1 MIRRSMSYFTWLCYP
16 LPPAPRLIKI
26 ASREVFNEM
35 SIPVTARDTAGS
47 NSSLKKHPNNGA
59 DHNG

>member
-1 MIRRSMSYFTWLCYP
+1 MIRRSMLHYAWLCYP
-16 LPPAPRLIKI
+16 LPPAPRLIRI

-47 NSSLKKHPNNGA
+47 NGIIDPSFHAKGNLN
-59 DHNG
+59 